1 MPLMAL
7 ICSENSLHTTLSSA
21 SFAPPFM
28 NPSNPSQTPATTI
41 VEHEKQQVERANTT
55 GRPPV
60 VFIHGLWLLPS
71 SWDRWAKV
79 FEDAG
84 YTALMP
90 GWPDDP
96 ETVEEANA
104 NPEVFA
110 KKSIGDVADHF
121 EQIVRGLK
129 RKPAIIGHSFG
140 GLIAQILAGR
150 GLAAVTVAVDPAPFR
165 GVLPLP
171 ISTLKSAWPV
181 LHKPSNRNRAV
192 PLTFDQ
198 FRYAFGN
205 AVSEDEAKEL
215 YEKFAVPASG
225 KPLFQSGAANLNPW
239 TEAKVEKNP
248 ERGPLL
254 ILDGEKDHVVPWAIA
269 HATFKQ
275 QEGDNLV
282 TEIEKI
288 PDRGHSITIDHG
300 WREVAGK
307 SLAFVQRFLT
317 IPEITATL

>member
-1 MPLMAL
+1 
-7 ICSENSLHTTLSSA
+7 
-21 SFAPPFM
+21 
-28 NPSNPSQTPATTI
+28 
-41 VEHEKQQVERANTT
+41 
-55 GRPPV
+55 
-60 VFIHGLWLLPS
+60 
-71 SWDRWAKV
+71 
-79 FEDAG
+79 
-84 YTALMP
+84 
-90 GWPDDP
+90 
-96 ETVEEANA
+96 
-104 NPEVFA
+104 
-110 KKSIGDVADHF
+110 
-121 EQIVRGLK
+121 
-129 RKPAIIGHSFG
+129 
-140 GLIAQILAGR
+140 
-150 GLAAVTVAVDPAPFR
+150 
-165 GVLPLP
+165 
-171 ISTLKSAWPV
+171 

-225 KPLFQSGAANLNPW
+225 KTLFQSGAANLNPW

-288 PDRGHSITIDHG
+288 PDTGHSITIDHG
-300 WREVAGK
+300 WRNVAEK
-307 SLAFVQRFLT
+307 SLAFVQRYLT
-317 IPEITATL
+317 IPEITASA